1 MTTAATPTEKRR
13 KKKKMDGW
21 VDRWKEKEHKEVVG
35 WMFGLVGW
43 RREKLDETRTRRMDG
58 WMDG

>member
-1 MTTAATPTEKRR
+1 
-13 KKKKMDGW
+13 MDGW